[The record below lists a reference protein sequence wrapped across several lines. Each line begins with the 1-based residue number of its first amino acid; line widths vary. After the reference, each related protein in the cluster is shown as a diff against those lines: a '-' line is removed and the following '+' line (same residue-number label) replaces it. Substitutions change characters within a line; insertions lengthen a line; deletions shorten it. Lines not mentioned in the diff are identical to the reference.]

1 MPLKFSSAASPENT
15 NRYSNNAPDVFS
27 RGSLMFTYELLRK
40 NNPELALTVRNIV
53 HGTPLD
59 KSDQNIDCQNTDH
72 FQVQLSPL
80 QIRAIVEGL
89 VAQDIPSPS
98 PENMGKVIMAK
109 ALVDE
114 WAKLARKML
123 QELPEEQSS
132 SF

>member
-1 MPLKFSSAASPENT
+1 MSLKFSSACSPDNT
-15 NRYSNNAPDVFS
+15 ARYSNNAPDVFS

-40 NNPELALTVRNIV
+40 HNPELALTIRNIV

-59 KSDQNIDCQNTDH
+59 KSDQDIDSQNTDH
-72 FQVQLSPL
+72 FTVDISTLQV
-80 QIRAIVEGL
+80 RAIVEGL

-109 ALVDE
+109 ALIDE

-123 QELPEEQSS
+123 QERPEEQGS
-132 SF
+132 

>member
-1 MPLKFSSAASPENT
+1 MSLKFSSRCLPDNT
-15 NRYSNNAPDVFS
+15 RYSNSAPDVFS

-40 NNPELALTVRNIV
+40 YKPELALTIRNIV

-59 KSDQNIDCQNTDH
+59 KSDQDIDSQNTDH
-72 FQVQLSPL
+72 FRVQLTPL
-80 QIRAIVEGL
+80 QIRDIVEGL

-123 QELPEEQSS
+123 QELPGEEDS
-132 SF
+132 